1 MLLAERALK
10 LCSSV
15 ADTIVLACA
24 SPGEVKAERDL
35 LTYVHTHMIHVHI
48 FIGINI
54 GKQLCIYKL
63 YVYTGLYPHRHC
75 VCAQDY
81 AFTLCMYFFNS
92 TAVYCLP
99 VRVIF
104 MCVSTLNWYQL
115 LGRVGG
121 SRFTFT
127 PQAVKSFLL

>member
-24 SPGEVKAERDL
+24 SPREVKAERDL

-48 FIGINI
+48 LIGINI

-63 YVYTGLYPHRHC
+63 YVYTGLYTHRHC
-75 VCAQDY
+75 VC
-81 AFTLCMYFFNS
+81 
-92 TAVYCLP
+92 
-99 VRVIF
+99 VRKI
-104 MCVSTLNWYQL
+104 MHLRCVCTSSIRQL
-115 LGRVGG
+115 FIAY
-121 SRFTFT
+121 RF
-127 PQAVKSFLL
+127 V